1 MNRLLLLVAGLV
13 ACSPSPGFSETP
25 TPVAAPVD
33 FDELRAAIQ
42 TNLPGVTKT
51 ELDQNGVVG
60 LLQGFRGKVRL
71 LDAEPA
77 IDPTRGKISRSLVY
91 DGGIGYLRVPEVFA
105 SLGSELVRHSQAMN
119 ATNKLKGVVL
129 DLRFAEGEDYAAA
142 GAVVDLFV
150 EAPKELLDWGQG
162 MTRATTKTNTLDWP
176 VVVLVNQETAGAAE
190 ALAALFRETGTG
202 LILGSRTI
210 GAAMTFKEFTLSNGQ
225 RLRIATNPVK
235 FASGAVVPPD
245 GLLPDIQVKVA
256 AEEEKIYW
264 NDPYALWSA
273 ANLATNTPASTNRIT
288 RRVRTNEADL
298 VRARRQGLNL
308 DEASIRAREP
318 EPEIP
323 VIRDPALGRAVDL
336 LKGLAVVRRTP

>member
-1 MNRLLLLVAGLV
+1 MNRLLLLVAGLF
-13 ACSPSPGFSETP
+13 AYSPSPGFSENP
-25 TPVAAPVD
+25 APPAPPVG
-33 FDELRAAIQ
+33 FDELRAVIQ

-51 ELDQNGVVG
+51 ELDQKGVAG

-71 LDAEPA
+71 LDAEKAPDPA
-77 IDPTRGKISRSLVY
+77 RGKISRSVVY
-91 DGGIGYLRVPEVFA
+91 DGGIAYLRVPEVFA
-105 SLGSELVRHSQAMN
+105 SLSGELVRHCQAMN

-129 DLRFAEGEDYAAA
+129 DLRFADGEDYAAA

-150 EAPKELLDWGQG
+150 EEPKDLLDWGQG
-162 MTRATTKTNTLDWP
+162 MTRATAKTNTLDWP

-190 ALAALFRETGTG
+190 ALAALVRETGTG

-235 FASGAVVPPD
+235 LASGAVVSPN
-245 GLLPDIQVKVA
+245 GLTPDIQVNVVA
-256 AEEEKIYW
+256 AEEKIYW
-264 NDPYALWSA
+264 NDPYALWSVS
-273 ANLATNTPASTNRIT
+273 NPATNNPASTNRIT

-308 DEASIRAREP
+308 DEDSVRAREP
-318 EPEIP
+318 EPETP